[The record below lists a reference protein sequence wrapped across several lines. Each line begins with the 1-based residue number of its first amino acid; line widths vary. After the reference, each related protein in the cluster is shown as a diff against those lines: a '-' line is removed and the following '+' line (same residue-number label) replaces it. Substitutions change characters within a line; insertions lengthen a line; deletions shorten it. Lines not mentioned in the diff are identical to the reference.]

1 MHLLPRV
8 ACAVVVTDRDP
19 DAGDYPT
26 SSPTTL
32 MVALDMLLTI
42 ATTLGWEATVAD
54 ITSTFLQGEPLPRDK
69 PLYIRLPKLRT
80 PALTIICIP
89 CSSCSCRCIVR
100 SSAAVGAASA
110 AFGFEHGEFV
120 WAILCEM

>member
-8 ACAVVVTDRDP
+8 ACAAVVTDRDP

-69 PLYIRLPKLRT
+69 PLYGRLPKFRT
-80 PALTIICIP
+80 PVIDNYLHSVFQLFVQVHCQEF
-89 CSSCSCRCIVR
+89 SCRGGCV
-100 SSAAVGAASA
+100 SSLWFRTWGVCVG
-110 AFGFEHGEFV
+110 HFV
-120 WAILCEM
+120 